1 MFSLRLEAV
10 RVPLANGCSEQLVG
24 QLADA
29 RSGALPQ
36 KFADRN
42 EAFASDKNPTEG
54 EVGEVQRASRHD
66 LVRALAPRYG
76 HVSKHEKGQILDQ
89 VCEVTGYTRKYALTL
104 LKDPPDEPAVKRTR
118 RRFAELRTG
127 RSRAAAAVLAGDRWD
142 LLQTSVV
149 FLPELLERLR
159 RRLAL
164 RQFPVAVQTRVAG
177 MSAATID
184 RALKPLREQTKARR
198 GISTT
203 KAGTLLKRQI
213 PIRTFADWTDVRPGF
228 LEMDLVAHCGWS
240 GAGQFL
246 YTLSM
251 VDVATG
257 WVVCA
262 GLRDKRQETVFHA
275 LQRLQAGLPF
285 RILGLDSD
293 NGTEFINHLLLDYC
307 TDHGITFTRSRPYLK
322 NDTCHIEQKNW
333 AVVRR
338 LVGYDRLESPALPA
352 LERIHDLARDYI
364 NFLHPVR
371 KLLSKTR
378 TGPRV
383 TRRYDVAQT
392 PFHRLMDSGVLS
404 IKVTNQLKTRSKHLD
419 PFRLKVQLEAAQRT
433 LAARAARSDSYVRQ
447 P

>member
-1 MFSLRLEAV
+1 M
-10 RVPLANGCSEQLVG
+10 
-24 QLADA
+24 
-29 RSGALPQ
+29 
-36 KFADRN
+36 
-42 EAFASDKNPTEG
+42 
-54 EVGEVQRASRHD
+54 QRASRHD

-76 HVSKHEKGQILDQ
+76 HVGKSEKGQILDQ

-104 LKDPPDEPAVKRTR
+104 LKDPPSELLLTERKR
-118 RRFAELRTG
+118 RRLPSYGPAE
-127 RSRAAAAVLAGDRWD
+127 VD
-142 LLQTSVV
+142 LLQLCWLVTDGICAKRLAP
-149 FLPELLERLR
+149 FLPELLDRLR
-159 RRLAL
+159 RRQAL
-164 RQFPVAVQTRVAG
+164 REFPVAVQQRVAS
-177 MSAATID
+177 MSASTVD
-184 RALKPLREQTKARR
+184 RALKPLRERSKARR

-203 KAGTLLKRQI
+203 KDGTLPKRQI
-213 PIRTFADWTDVRPGF
+213 AIRTFADWTDARPGF
-228 LEMDLVAHCGWS
+228 FEMDLVAHCGWS

-262 GLRDKRQETVFHA
+262 GLRDKRQETVVHA
-275 LQRLQAGLPF
+275 LQRLQAELPF

-293 NGTEFINHLLLDYC
+293 NGTEFINHVLLDYC
-307 TDHGITFTRSRPYLK
+307 TDRGITFTRSRPYLK
-322 NDTCHIEQKNW
+322 NDTCHVEQKNW

-338 LVGYDRLESPALPA
+338 LVGYDRLEWPALPA

-371 KLLSKTR
+371 KLVSKTR

-392 PFHRLMDSGVLS
+392 PYHRLLDSGVLS
-404 IKVTNQLKTRSKHLD
+404 IKMTHQLKTRSKELD
-419 PFRLKVQLEAAQRT
+419 PYRLKVQLEAAQRT
-433 LAARAARSDSYVRQ
+433 LATRAVRSDSYVRQ

>member
-1 MFSLRLEAV
+1 MTPS
-10 RVPLANGCSEQLVG
+10 
-24 QLADA
+24 
-29 RSGALPQ
+29 ALPQ
-36 KFADRN
+36 EFADRN
-42 EAFASDKNPTEG
+42 EAFASRKNPTEG
-54 EVGEVQRASRHD
+54 EVGEAVQRASRHD

-76 HVSKHEKGQILDQ
+76 HVSKTEKGHILDQ
-89 VCEVTGYTRKYALTL
+89 VCEMTGYTRKYALTL
-104 LKDPPDEPAVKRTR
+104 LTDPPADEPRVKRTR
-118 RRFAELRTG
+118 QRSASYGPEEIELLRLCWLVTDG
-127 RSRAAAAVLAGDRWD
+127 ICSKRLAP
-142 LLQTSVV
+142 
-149 FLPELLERLR
+149 FLPELLDRLR
-159 RRLAL
+159 RRQAL
-164 RQFPVAVQTRVAG
+164 REFPAAIQTRVAQ

-184 RALKPLREQTKARR
+184 RALKPVREQTRARR

-213 PIRTFADWTDVRPGF
+213 AIRTFADWTDARPGF

-257 WVVCA
+257 WVACA

-275 LQRLQAGLPF
+275 LQRLQAELPF

-293 NGTEFINHLLLDYC
+293 NGTEFINRALLDYC

-322 NDTCHIEQKNW
+322 NDTCHVEQKNW

-338 LVGYDRLESPALPA
+338 FVGYDRLELPALPA
-352 LERIHDLARDYI
+352 LERIHDLARDYV

-371 KLLSKTR
+371 KLISKTR

-383 TRRYDVAQT
+383 TRRYDLAQT
-392 PFHRLMDSGVLS
+392 PFHRLLDSDALS
-404 IKVTNQLKTRSKHLD
+404 IKMTRQLRARSKTID
-419 PFRLKVQLEAAQRT
+419 PYRLKVQLETAQRT
-433 LAARAARSDSYVRQ
+433 LATRAVRSDSYVRQ

>member
-1 MFSLRLEAV
+1 M
-10 RVPLANGCSEQLVG
+10 
-24 QLADA
+24 
-29 RSGALPQ
+29 PQ
-36 KFADRN
+36 QIADRN
-42 EAFASDKNPTEG
+42 GSFASAKNPTEG
-54 EVGEVQRASRHD
+54 EVGEAVQRASRHD

-76 HVSKHEKGQILDQ
+76 HVSKREKGQILDQ

-104 LKDPPDEPAVKRTR
+104 LTDPPRDEPQVKRTR
-118 RRFAELRTG
+118 QRSASYGSEEVELLRLCWLVTDG
-127 RSRAAAAVLAGDRWD
+127 ICSKRLAP
-142 LLQTSVV
+142 
-149 FLPELLERLR
+149 FLPELLDRLR
-159 RRLAL
+159 RRQAL
-164 RQFPVAVQTRVAG
+164 REFPLAVQARVAQ

-184 RALKPLREQTKARR
+184 RALKSLRAQTRARR

-213 PIRTFADWTDVRPGF
+213 AIRTFADWTDVRPGF
-228 LEMDLVAHCGWS
+228 FEMDLVAHCGWS
-240 GAGQFL
+240 GAGPFL

-275 LQRLQAGLPF
+275 LQRLQGELPF

-293 NGTEFINHLLLDYC
+293 NGTEFINRVLLDYC
-307 TDHGITFTRSRPYLK
+307 TEHRITFTRSRPYLK
-322 NDTCHIEQKNW
+322 NDTCHVEQKNW

-338 LVGYDRLESPALPA
+338 LVGYDRLEWPALPA

-371 KLLSKTR
+371 KLVSKSR
-378 TGPRV
+378 SGPRV
-383 TRRYDVAQT
+383 TRRYDVART
-392 PFHRLMDSGVLS
+392 PYHRLIESGVLS
-404 IKVTNQLKTRSKHLD
+404 INMTNQLQKRSKHLD
-419 PFRLKVQLEAAQRT
+419 PYRLKVQLEVAQRT
-433 LAARAARSDSYVRQ
+433 LAARAVRSDSYVRQ

>member
-1 MFSLRLEAV
+1 
-10 RVPLANGCSEQLVG
+10 
-24 QLADA
+24 
-29 RSGALPQ
+29 
-36 KFADRN
+36 
-42 EAFASDKNPTEG
+42 
-54 EVGEVQRASRHD
+54 VQRASRHD

-76 HVSKHEKGQILDQ
+76 HVSKHDKGQILDQ

-104 LKDPPDEPAVKRTR
+104 LKDPPADQQLVKRTR
-118 RRFAELRTG
+118 RRLPSYGPAEVELLRLCWLVTDG
-127 RSRAAAAVLAGDRWD
+127 ICSKRLAP
-142 LLQTSVV
+142 
-149 FLPELLERLR
+149 FLPELLDRLR
-159 RRLAL
+159 RRQAL
-164 RQFPVAVQTRVAG
+164 REFPVVVQARVAG
-177 MSAATID
+177 MSPATVD

-213 PIRTFADWTDVRPGF
+213 AIRTFGDWTDARPGF
-228 LEMDLVAHCGWS
+228 FEMDLVAHCGWS

-257 WVVCA
+257 WVACA

-275 LQRLQAGLPF
+275 LRRIRAELPF

-293 NGTEFINHLLLDYC
+293 NGTEFINRALLDYC
-307 TDHGITFTRSRPYLK
+307 TEHGITFTRSRPYLK
-322 NDTCHIEQKNW
+322 NDTCHVEQKNW

-338 LVGYDRLESPALPA
+338 LVGYDRLESPALAA
-352 LERIHDLARDYI
+352 LERIHDLAGEYI

-371 KLLSKTR
+371 KLVSKTR
-378 TGPRV
+378 SGPRV
-383 TRRYDVAQT
+383 TRRYDVART

-404 IKVTNQLKTRSKHLD
+404 IKMTNQLKARSKNID
-419 PFRLKVQLEAAQRT
+419 PFRLKVQLEHAQRT